1 MLSVDDA
8 VRLTGRPRAEL
19 EDLARRRVLRVVR
32 VDDEWR
38 LSLDALERAGLM
50 PTEEP
55 GRTPSPSAMR
65 QQAALIPRMRR
76 SLDRLVTRL
85 RAIEVRR
92 PDARAA
98 STRATSV
105 AARAKPMAARLKPLA
120 GSLGRLDRLIVA
132 VGALCVFALLL
143 FVGLSPG
150 AVLLIL
156 LIVVI
161 GGLLLISSRGAGTD
175 GGTRTHRGR

>member
-32 VDDEWR
+32 VDGEWR
-38 LSLDALERAGLM
+38 LSLDALERAGLV
-50 PTEEP
+50 PAEEP
-55 GRTPSPSAMR
+55 APSPSPAAMR

-76 SLDRLVTRL
+76 SLDGLLRRL

-98 STRATSV
+98 SARATAV
-105 AARAKPMAARLKPLA
+105 ASRAKPLGARLKPLA

-161 GGLLLISSRGAGTD
+161 GGLLLISSRGAGTG
-175 GGTRTHRGR
+175 GGTRTHRGG